1 MYEVKKTGLGF
12 FARLSRGWKM
22 TRLGM
27 HVVRADPELMVYMLL
42 SGFLSIIAFVALLS
56 ITGGLGMITGSEDIT
71 ETSLML
77 GTFFG
82 YMVAAI
88 ITVFWNAAIVAS
100 AYLRLTTGTNP
111 SFSYG
116 IGRAWECRNQ
126 IFVWGLVSGTVG
138 IIIQFFEGM
147 AQSDNPAVAI
157 IGSIAR
163 IILSAAWWMT
173 TFFVVPM
180 IVLDKMEVRECMK
193 ESPELFKK
201 TWGEDVGMSAT
212 TGILNFLV
220 ILLVVLLCLPFMLF
234 GEIGMGFGIGLMII
248 GIGLSALFFSTVEAV
263 NRAGLFY
270 YARTGES
277 PPMAEKY
284 DLHY

>member
-1 MYEVKKTGLGF
+1 
-12 FARLSRGWKM
+12 
-22 TRLGM
+22 
-27 HVVRADPELMVYMLL
+27 MVYMLL

-71 ETSLML
+71 KTSLML

-147 AQSDNPAVAI
+147 ARSDNPAVAI
-157 IGSIAR
+157 TGSIAR
-163 IILSAAWWMT
+163 IFLSVAWWMT

-180 IVLDKMEVRECMK
+180 IVLDKMEVGECMK
-193 ESPELFKK
+193 ESPELFEK

-234 GEIGMGFGIGLMII
+234 GQIGMGIGIGLMII